1 MSGRTKVEREDLRMR
16 GRTQGWDWD
25 SRARREI
32 LAEIG
37 TPGLEG
43 DSRVREYSRVRGS
56 SKLRRDLWFS
66 GGCHDEGSDSRV
78 VGLKSERG
86 LENSQIVTQ

>member
-1 MSGRTKVEREDLRMR
+1 MVRGEFQVGEPRLSTGGRTNVEREDLRMR
-16 GRTQGWDWD
+16 GGTQGWDWD

-56 SKLRRDLWFS
+56 SKLRR
-66 GGCHDEGSDSRV
+66 
-78 VGLKSERG
+78 GLMVQWWMS
-86 LENSQIVTQ
+86 

>member
-16 GRTQGWDWD
+16 VGTQGWDWD
-25 SRARREI
+25 SRTRREI

-56 SKLRRDLWFS
+56 SKLRR
-66 GGCHDEGSDSRV
+66 
-78 VGLKSERG
+78 GLMVQWWMS
-86 LENSQIVTQ
+86 

>member
-16 GRTQGWDWD
+16 GGTQGWDWD

-43 DSRVREYSRVRGS
+43 DSRVREYSRVRGR
-56 SKLRRDLWFS
+56 SKLWFS
-66 GGCHDEGSDSRV
+66 GGCHDDGSDSRV

>member
-16 GRTQGWDWD
+16 RGTQGWDWD

-56 SKLRRDLWFS
+56 SKLRR
-66 GGCHDEGSDSRV
+66 
-78 VGLKSERG
+78 GLMVQWWMS
-86 LENSQIVTQ
+86 